1 MEEPGGLIVTILA
14 KLALGGGSA
23 FVVLATAWALGR
35 ADVRDRLSAINPAR
49 IGFAAVLIAALMG
62 VGLMVL
68 GYGVAGI
75 EPRGDA
81 VQHYYPEAVGIRGGG
96 LPYVEVKTSYGPL
109 FGVINAGLTSL
120 YDSPM
125 AIIAAT
131 FIIHLISIFALMR
144 FADGQIS
151 PTRLTALGAVFVFQP
166 VAIWH
171 TAFTGSNQ
179 SWVALLYI
187 ATLALLAAS
196 RHKLAGATQMM
207 ALVAVKVIALIG
219 TPSLFGY
226 ARNRFQ
232 FVLGFGLVA
241 LIYIGVCLA
250 IGIPPHGGL
259 INEAGEITSSNLP
272 YLATL
277 FGFDLMGHLTATQIL
292 AFGALGVAALYTG
305 FRAPPLSLDALAAG
319 GAGVL
324 FVFLLASPKAYTIY
338 MVMMHVPVALWM
350 ARHMDRHGLSLR
362 VFVYAVLLVL
372 AATNISL
379 WFTLMDKATLEV
391 VWTNT
396 SWQTL
401 LFLVCQLGQIGA
413 YIYLGVAAFRDFN
426 RLRA

>member
-1 MEEPGGLIVTILA
+1 MDEPGGLIVTILA
-14 KLALGGGSA
+14 KLALGGGAA
-23 FVVLATAWALGR
+23 FGIIVTALLLQRQSVRGWLDRQGAIRIGWA
-35 ADVRDRLSAINPAR
+35 ALSAYVLM
-49 IGFAAVLIAALMG
+49 AVTLM
-62 VGLMVL
+62 LL

-81 VQHYYPEAVGIRGGG
+81 VQHYYPEAVGIRDGG

-125 AIIAAT
+125 AIILAT
-131 FIIHLISIFALMR
+131 FLIHCLTVFALMR
-144 FADGQIS
+144 FADGQMS
-151 PTRLTALGAVFVFQP
+151 TARLTALASVYLLQP

-187 ATLALLAAS
+187 ASLALLAGGRHIAS
-196 RHKLAGATQMM
+196 GATQMM
-207 ALVAVKVIALIG
+207 ALIAIKVIALIG

-226 ARNRFQ
+226 ARNKVL
-232 FVLGFGLVA
+232 FVGGFGVVA

-277 FGFDLMGHLTATQIL
+277 FGFDLMGHLTEAQIA
-292 AFGALGVAALYTG
+292 AFGALAIAALYTG

-319 GAGVL
+319 GAGLL
-324 FVFLLASPKAYTIY
+324 FVFLLSSPKAYTIY

-350 ARHMDRHGLSLR
+350 ARHIDQQGLSLR
-362 VFVYAVLLVL
+362 VLVYAGVMVL
-372 AATNISL
+372 AAVNISL

-391 VWTNT
+391 VWTAT
-396 SWQTL
+396 GWQAP
-401 LFLVCQLGQIGA
+401 LFLVCQLAQIGG
-413 YIYLGVAAFRDFN
+413 YLYLGTAAFRDFN

>member
-1 MEEPGGLIVTILA
+1 MGDAGGLIVTIIA
-14 KLALGGGSA
+14 KLGLGVGSA
-23 FVVLATAWALGR
+23 AGLILTAIVLQNAA
-35 ADVRDRLSAINPAR
+35 VRSFLERHGAVR
-49 IGFAAVLIAALMG
+49 IGWAAVITYALMALT
-62 VGLMVL
+62 LMAL

-81 VQHYYPEAVGIRGGG
+81 VQHYYPEAVGIRDGG

-109 FGVINAGLTSL
+109 FGLINAGLTSL

-125 AIIAAT
+125 AIILAT
-131 FIIHLISIFALMR
+131 FVIHLVSVFALMR
-144 FADGQIS
+144 FADGQMS
-151 PTRLTALGAVFVFQP
+151 VTRLTALASVYLLQP

-171 TAFTGSNQ
+171 TTFTGSNQ

-187 ATLALLAAS
+187 ASLALLAGGRHIAS
-196 RHKLAGATQMM
+196 GATQMM
-207 ALVAVKVIALIG
+207 ALIAVKVIALIG

-226 ARNRFQ
+226 ARNKVF
-232 FVLGFGLVA
+232 FVGGFGAIA

-277 FGFDLMGHLTATQIL
+277 FGFDLLSHLTEAQIAAFAAL
-292 AFGALGVAALYTG
+292 ALAALYFG
-305 FRAPPLSLDALAAG
+305 FRAPALSLDALGAG
-319 GAGVL
+319 GAGLL

-350 ARHMDRHGLSLR
+350 ARHIEQQGLSLR
-362 VFVYAVLLVL
+362 VLVYAGVMVL
-372 AATNISL
+372 AAVNISL
-379 WFTLMDKATLEV
+379 WFTLMDKATLEA
-391 VWTNT
+391 VWTM
-396 SWQTL
+396 SGWQAP
-401 LFLVCQLGQIGA
+401 LFLICQLAQIGG
-413 YIYLGVAAFRDFN
+413 YVYLGVAALRDFN